1 MGWCAVSSEG
11 EEATPVT
18 RSDIAEIIDPAAE
31 IAYRQQLGREMYE
44 KGRRD
49 ADADMAERWAEIA
62 RPASRSVSRT
72 EMEER
77 RWGPGGRE
85 RFGDPRPG
93 DYPGRGAEALN
104 REAETELEAGS

>member
-1 MGWCAVSSEG
+1 MSRRGH
-11 EEATPVT
+11 EAARPVT

-44 KGRRD
+44 QGRRD
-49 ADADMAERWAEIA
+49 ADAAMAERWAEIA
-62 RPASRSVSRT
+62 QPASRSVSHA

-85 RFGDPRPG
+85 HFADPRPS
-93 DYPGRGAEALN
+93 DFPGRSPS
-104 REAETELEAGS
+104 REPETDMEAGS